1 MSSENRFQ
9 MPHAI
14 DDKPE
19 MDYSMLPEN
28 DFDTLPHD
36 TVDVRSMAEADL
48 PALKR
53 IDRQLTG
60 LDRTDYISAKLV
72 EAMNDSAVRVSLTAR
87 IENTPAGFLMARI
100 DSGDFGHVEPV
111 AVIDT
116 MDVSPDFAGHGVGE
130 ALLSQLMTN
139 LVGLRIEKVE
149 TTLAVDNLD
158 LLGFFY
164 RFGFLPSQRIALHKR
179 VG

>member
-1 MSSENRFQ
+1 MSGENKFQ
-9 MPHAI
+9 MPRAM
-14 DDKPE
+14 DE
-19 MDYSMLPEN
+19 NQETDYSMLPEN

-36 TVDVRSMAEADL
+36 TVDVRSMTDQDL

-60 LDRTDYISAKLV
+60 LDRADYINAKLT

-87 IENTPAGFLMARI
+87 IDEAPAGFLMARI

-139 LVGLRIEKVE
+139 LAGLRIEKVE

-164 RFGFLPSQRIALHKR
+164 RFGFLPSQRIALHKKVR
-179 VG
+179 